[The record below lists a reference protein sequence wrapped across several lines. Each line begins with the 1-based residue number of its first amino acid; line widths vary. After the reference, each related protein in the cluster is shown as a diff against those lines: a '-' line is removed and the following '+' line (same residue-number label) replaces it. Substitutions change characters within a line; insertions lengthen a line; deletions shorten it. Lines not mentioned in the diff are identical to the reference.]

1 MKIKMERQKVEDAKR
16 AAEEKAEKK
25 KKAKLA

>member
-1 MKIKMERQKVEDAKR
+1 MKIKLERQKVEDAKR

-25 KKAKLA
+25 KKAK

>member
-25 KKAKLA
+25 KKAK